1 MSSTKDLVMSTFTI
15 ELANLDLKKHTQAII
30 NLLDLFSKDKM
41 GQNEPLEE
49 GIKKDVIQE
58 LRKHPT
64 TLVLLAFKY
73 EQPIGLVTAFL
84 GFSTFTAKQTLK
96 IHDLLVHPDARGLGL
111 ETKLLDLVQEEAER
125 RDCSKI
131 TLEVR
136 EDNPAKKLYEREGFE
151 FGEPRWWYMTK
162 ELPA

>member
-1 MSSTKDLVMSTFTI
+1 MSSTKDPVMSTLTI

-30 NLLDLFSKDKM
+30 NLLNLFSKDKM

-64 TLVLLAFKY
+64 TLVFLAFKD

-84 GFSTFTAKQTLK
+84 GFSTFIAKQTLK
-96 IHDLLVHPDARGLGL
+96 NSRLGGASRCTRSGCGKIILLRNYMSARVSSLVSLGGG
-111 ETKLLDLVQEEAER
+111 
-125 RDCSKI
+125 I
-131 TLEVR
+131 
-136 EDNPAKKLYEREGFE
+136 
-151 FGEPRWWYMTK
+151 
-162 ELPA
+162 

>member
-1 MSSTKDLVMSTFTI
+1 MSSIKDPEMSMLTI

-64 TLVLLAFKY
+64 TLVFLAFKG
-73 EQPIGLVTAFL
+73 EQTIGLVTAFL

-96 IHDLLVHPDARGLGL
+96 IHDLVVHPDARGLG
-111 ETKLLDLVQEEAER
+111 AGR
-125 RDCSKI
+125 
-131 TLEVR
+131 
-136 EDNPAKKLYEREGFE
+136 
-151 FGEPRWWYMTK
+151 
-162 ELPA
+162 